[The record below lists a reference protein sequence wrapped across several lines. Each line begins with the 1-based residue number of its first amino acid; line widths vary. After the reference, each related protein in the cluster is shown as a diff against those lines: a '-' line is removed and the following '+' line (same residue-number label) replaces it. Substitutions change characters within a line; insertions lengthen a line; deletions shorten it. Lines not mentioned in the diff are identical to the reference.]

1 MILEL
6 RLPDIVPQMTG
17 ATAECLFAEAGEA
30 LRMGSK
36 LIDLRIDLSSA
47 FAQECPPVS
56 YYRIVVREK
65 AYLRHVSP
73 RPGDFLELDA
83 PVALFSSSPDE
94 PLETAPE
101 RRLRV
106 TVAGILHHDGMFS
119 GGEL

>member
-6 RLPDIVPQMTG
+6 KLPDIVPQMTG
-17 ATAECLFAEAGEA
+17 ATTECLFAEAGEA

-36 LIDLRIDLSSA
+36 LVDLRVDLSSA

-56 YYRIVVREK
+56 YYRIVLREK
-65 AYLRHVSP
+65 AYLRQINP
-73 RPGDFLELDA
+73 KPGDFIERDA

-94 PLETAPE
+94 PLDEAPE
-101 RRLRV
+101 RPLRV

-119 GGEL
+119 GNQL